1 MIDINEAVVQDY
13 LERMRKGGRIEAGS
27 PDHSLMY
34 RLSQRALEITAVIN
48 GSYHGPVELRAL
60 FSKLI
65 GKEVP
70 DNFNLFP
77 PFHTDCGLNI
87 FLGEHVFINSS
98 CHFQDQGGINL
109 DDGVLIGP
117 QVVIATVN
125 HGLEP
130 GHRADNLVSA
140 VHIKAGAWI
149 GAHATILPGVTVGEG
164 AVVAA
169 GAVVTKDVPARS
181 VVAGVPARLMRTL

>member
-27 PDHSLMY
+27 PDHGLMY

-87 FLGEHVFINSS
+87 FLGSMSS
-98 CHFQDQGGINL
+98 STHPATSRTRVG
-109 DDGVLIGP
+109 LILTMGS
-117 QVVIATVN
+117 
-125 HGLEP
+125 LS
-130 GHRADNLVSA
+130 DL
-140 VHIKAGAWI
+140 
-149 GAHATILPGVTVGEG
+149 
-164 AVVAA
+164 
-169 GAVVTKDVPARS
+169 
-181 VVAGVPARLMRTL
+181 RL